1 MIDWF
6 ITQNAYN
13 NKPSYAE
20 QEIIEGLLKANILDY
35 QREVS
40 FKGCVYFNGSIPR
53 FDFYLPSHNTVIE
66 YDGDHHKEKTFS
78 DRDDFKTKFCQ
89 EKGIKVIRF
98 SKEDSK
104 ELRSKVFR
112 MFYKPKPFKL
122 TSNRHDRKLATQ
134 MAMAKARNRRKMN
147 E

>member
-6 ITQNAYN
+6 ITHNAYN

-20 QEIIEGLLKANILDY
+20 QEITEGLLNANILDY

-40 FKGCVYFNGSIPR
+40 FKGCVYLNGSIPR

-66 YDGDHHKEKTFS
+66 YDGDHHKEKTFI
-78 DRDDFKTKFCQ
+78 DRDDFKTKFCH
-89 EKGIKVIRF
+89 ENGIKVIRF
-98 SKEDSK
+98 NKGDFK
-104 ELRSKVFR
+104 DLRSKVYR
-112 MFYKPKPFKL
+112 LFYRPKPFKL
-122 TSNRHDRKLATQ
+122 GNSKNDRKLATQ
-134 MAMAKARNRRKMN
+134 IAMAKARKRRKMN